1 MLSNLPLDINYE
13 GGQNLLLV
21 LNDDHV
27 AISIRVR
34 LVEFTVEIHGSPGP
48 GEWVAGV
55 SLPSPR
61 KEHCQVPNYSRAL
74 IVNQN
79 SLSIK

>member
-27 AISIRVR
+27 AISIRVL
-34 LVEFTVEIHGSPGP
+34 LVEFTVEIHGDLVVVALVRFPEHHSDDEQFLAVNLGDV
-48 GEWVAGV
+48 GE
-55 SLPSPR
+55 L
-61 KEHCQVPNYSRAL
+61 
-74 IVNQN
+74 
-79 SLSIK
+79 